1 MPSFFASVATTLQ
14 LQAPFTALMAL
25 ILFRLWRT
33 YRLPPMRD
41 LAIGWGL
48 WTARMIVVSYAAAL
62 RALGTPPSSLDRRL
76 LSMLGVGVALGTLPY
91 LVSGMISL
99 SKGDTTGHSPGRW
112 ALWLAAVFM
121 PLSLFSTSPT
131 SPNAVRLALLMFS
144 STVSFALAFGYVAW
158 HLLREK
164 EDDLTS
170 ARQLAALGFG
180 TYALKQWWN
189 LSAFLQSG
197 PPEAKASAAT
207 ENIVLIMVAMGSI
220 VLLFDWLRQRSVMA
234 EREQRRLEAELAARD
249 HLDSIG
255 RLAGGVAHDFNN
267 MLTGILGNAQLG
279 RMRLTD
285 GETCDEELGEI
296 ESTATRA
303 SALTKQLLTFARRE
317 RVRPVRLDLA
327 ARVRAMQRHLLRQI
341 APQARITF
349 EIAHDVPLALADPDR
364 IEQALVNLVVNASDA
379 LPDGKGEIV
388 VRVSSAP
395 GALRGADAVRLV
407 VQDNGAGMDAAVQ
420 ARLFEPFFTTKG
432 IERGTGLGLSIV
444 HGAVLQANG
453 DIRVESTPGQGARFE
468 LLLPVAAGVT
478 AAVPAASLS
487 VATGEFSNML
497 ALVVDDD
504 PLVRRVAVR
513 LLQKM
518 GFGVLE
524 AGDAEEALRT
534 HAAQRDAPIGLLLTD
549 IVMPG
554 DNGRTLA
561 RSLRARD
568 ARIAVVY
575 MSGYEA
581 DAFADDADETGAP
594 FVAKPFTE
602 AQLKTAVK
610 AAVMTAVG
618 NP

>member
-1 MPSFFASVATTLQ
+1 MQFMSLTLQ
-14 LQAPFTALMAL
+14 LELTIVVITALLIWRMRHAYPGQAL
-25 ILFRLWRT
+25 
-33 YRLPPMRD
+33 RD
-41 LAIGWGL
+41 LAMGWSL
-48 WTARMIVVSYAAAL
+48 WGARLLTGVYGAALAAAEVP
-62 RALGTPPSSLDRRL
+62 AHSPVRRL
-76 LSMLGVGVALGTLPY
+76 LTAVAMGVSLASALYLYWGTLQVADARMVVAPFRRWLVGIVPAVAL
-91 LVSGMISL
+91 
-99 SKGDTTGHSPGRW
+99 
-112 ALWLAAVFM
+112 A
-121 PLSLFSTSPT
+121 
-131 SPNAVRLALLMFS
+131 ALLTTYEGVPEWWRLVMLLLS
-144 STVSFALAFGYVAW
+144 STVVYIIAFGLLAW
-158 HLLREK
+158 KLLRRPA
-164 EDDLTS
+164 DDLTTG
-170 ARQLAALGFG
+170 RQLAAIACAVFAFREAYNIYAYLQAG
-180 TYALKQWWN
+180 TPN
-189 LSAFLQSG
+189 SG
-197 PPEAKASAAT
+197 PTVYAETMAH
-207 ENIVLIMVAMGSI
+207 VLVSMGTI
-220 VLLFDWLRQRSVMA
+220 ALLLERERQRGIDAVN
-234 EREQRRLEAELAARD
+234 EQRRLEAELAARD

-279 RMRLTD
+279 RMRITD

-327 ARVRAMQRHLLRQI
+327 ARVRAMQRYLLRQI
-341 APQARITF
+341 ASQARITF
-349 EIAHDVPLALADPDR
+349 DIGSDVPLALADPDR

-453 DIRVESTPGQGARFE
+453 DIRVESAPGQGARFE
-468 LLLPVAAGVT
+468 LLLPVATGV
-478 AAVPAASLS
+478 AVVAPAASLTI
-487 VATGEFSNML
+487 ATGEFGNML

-518 GFGVLE
+518 GFRVLE

-534 HAAQRDAPIGLLLTD
+534 HAAQRETPIELLLTD

-568 ARIAVVY
+568 AQLAVVY

-581 DAFADDADETGAP
+581 DAFVDDADETGAP

-610 AAVMTAVG
+610 AALMTAVG
-618 NP
+618 NS